1 MNVPANGRLIYLAG
15 NDGTGKTTQAQLLL
29 ADFAAAGIP
38 ARYVWL
44 RFPQYVSLPVLGLSR
59 LLRVTRYRTVNGNRT
74 GRWEFHRAPW
84 LAHVLLWSQVIDAW
98 VARAHRIRPALS
110 RSEAVVL
117 DRFVYDIV
125 VDIAVAA
132 RDPRLLRSRPARL
145 LYGLVRSDDA
155 ALLDVPA
162 ATIRQRRPDLA
173 VDEDLELRAD
183 FYRAL
188 GQQLGLRRID
198 ARGPRE
204 EIQQRLAEGLR
215 L

>member
-1 MNVPANGRLIYLAG
+1 MNAPANGRLIYLAG
-15 NDGTGKTTQAQLLL
+15 NDGTGKTTQAELLL
-29 ADFAAAGIP
+29 ADFAAARIP

-84 LAHVLLWSQVIDAW
+84 LAHVLLWSQVIDAR

-155 ALLDVPA
+155 ALLDAPA

-173 VDEDLELRAD
+173 VDEDLELRAE

-188 GQQLGLRRID
+188 GQQLGLLRID
-198 ARGPRE
+198 AGGPRE
-204 EIQQRLAEGLR
+204 EIHQHLAEGLR